1 MEQETNLHL
10 VKHGL
15 RFLESTHTYSSDRE
29 NTRFM
34 VYLPNESREETRAF
48 LLAAEEEW
56 EKESPSFYEFAILLG
71 KEHIGAVSLYL
82 NKERDTGEL
91 GWILDKRYWG
101 HGYACQ
107 AAERVMAFGRDTLKI
122 THFVAHCDSE
132 NAASRRVMEKLGM
145 KRTCV
150 NENRKNR
157 SSPENRREYQY
168 ELETGV
174 R

>member
-1 MEQETNLHL
+1 
-10 VKHGL
+10 
-15 RFLESTHTYSSDRE
+15 
-29 NTRFM
+29 
-34 VYLPNESREETRAF
+34 
-48 LLAAEEEW
+48 
-56 EKESPSFYEFAILLG
+56 
-71 KEHIGAVSLYL
+71 
-82 NKERDTGEL
+82 
-91 GWILDKRYWG
+91 
-101 HGYACQ
+101 
-107 AAERVMAFGRDTLKI
+107 MAFGRDTLKI
-122 THFVAHCDSE
+122 THFVAHCDIE